1 MAKKKARETPPRKMS
16 EQLNLRCL
24 PKDRQAFEEA
34 AELEGFTNRTAWM
47 LWHLRR
53 ISKDTLKRE
62 SE

>member
-1 MAKKKARETPPRKMS
+1 MAKKKASTPARKMS

-24 PKDRQAFEEA
+24 PKDRKAFEEA

-53 ISKDTLKRE
+53 IAKETKKRE
-62 SE
+62 AE